1 MGHGA
6 PHLPCWDGPKE
17 RGNPRFHPSAKLEE
31 GGAAPIPTFLW
42 RVPVKDDPGQVERG
56 DGPEAGEHQVDEE
69 QQADGSCGSQGG
81 G

>member
-1 MGHGA
+1 MV
-6 PHLPCWDGPKE
+6 LPICHAGMDPKKGGTPDSILLQSW
-17 RGNPRFHPSAKLEE
+17 RKGGLRPSPPFSGVSQSKM
-31 GGAAPIPTFLW
+31 I
-42 RVPVKDDPGQVERG
+42 DPGQVERG